1 MERLLRAL
9 AEASAG
15 RPGVVLVKGEA
26 GIGKSR
32 LIVESLGQ
40 PARPA
45 GLLVLT
51 GRCVEVAGAD
61 LPYAPFAAAI
71 RDLVRQVGI
80 EAVRGLSGPAMGA
93 LSVLIPAL
101 AEGDPPDGSASR
113 ASILDAVTAVLTR
126 LAGQRPVVL
135 VVEDLHWSDASTRD
149 LLGYLARTLTDERL
163 LIVVTLRDEGAW
175 DPALTRFVAELLR
188 VSHVDQV
195 TLSPL
200 DPEQVSAQAA
210 DIAGRPLAADH
221 VTRLVELSDGLPFLV
236 EELLAAEP
244 EWTERVPE
252 RARQIVLAR
261 LIGLS
266 GQTRRLIEAASLAD
280 AELTD
285 ELLRTVMADTDI
297 AVDDA
302 LHAAIDAAVLVVD
315 EVRDGYRFRHALLR
329 AAVAQAMLP
338 GERRAW
344 HRRWAE
350 ALELEPR
357 FVDPLQA
364 AVAAAHHWQES
375 GDPDRALVTT
385 LNAAEACR
393 HRSAYTEQAA
403 LMQRALALWDRATK
417 PEALTGRVRAQL
429 VDDTE
434 TALGGALATD
444 ERIELLE
451 AELRRADLATSPVRR
466 ANLRLQLIM
475 ARREQGGASET
486 ADMDELINIV
496 SASPPDRD
504 KVRAL
509 QELTWFFNW
518 TDPDK
523 AKGFIAEAVSTA
535 EATGDSQFI
544 LAAKVDRAGHRTFV
558 GEQDQAWLE
567 FVDLMPHLDLMDPV
581 RAGLAQQGMVAAT
594 FDLGRLQE
602 SAALSEASMQ
612 RLGSPESAPGAWAAI
627 AACYTHALVGLGRWE
642 RASEVVDGAL
652 RVPVVVRQPGYRTW
666 LNSWKGLLAVWRGD
680 IDTAEFVAAD
690 TEAIFG
696 TTGFE
701 EWTGVVWLRGELAA
715 ATHEPLQVRE
725 ALAPVWSRPELATL
739 SETVVWYSS
748 SPRGPRPTLRPQR
761 APYATITR
769 WRLLP
774 EQWISCVLSPT
785 RSTTQAQSV
794 RPAGHTFW
802 PSCQDGP
809 VAPTRRRGAR
819 LSTPGRPSAFR
830 MSKAGHTYAWP
841 NYTPNATIMPRPRK
855 KPGSQPPSPNTS
867 ARSSLP
873 PRPSL

>member
-1 MERLLRAL
+1 MSARRLIGREAELERLLRAL

-32 LIVESLGQ
+32 LIIESLGQ
-40 PARPA
+40 PARPE

-71 RDLVRQVGI
+71 RDLIRQVGI

-93 LSVLIPAL
+93 LSMLIPAL
-101 AEGDPPDGSASR
+101 AEGDPPDGSASQV
-113 ASILDAVTAVLTR
+113 SILDAVTAVLTR

-188 VSHVDQV
+188 VPCVDQV

-297 AVDDA
+297 SVDDV
-302 LHAAIDAAVLVVD
+302 LHAAIDATVLVVD

-338 GERRAW
+338 ANAAPGIAAGPRRLSRCPALSTLSKPPS
-344 HRRWAE
+344 RLRIIGRNPVTPTGRWS
-350 ALELEPR
+350 P
-357 FVDPLQA
+357 
-364 AVAAAHHWQES
+364 
-375 GDPDRALVTT
+375 T

-393 HRSAYTEQAA
+393 LRSAYTEQAA
-403 LMQRALALWDRATK
+403 LMQRALALWDRATN
-417 PEALTGRVRAQL
+417 PESLTRRVRAQL

-451 AELRRADLATSPVRR
+451 AELRRADSATSPVRR
-466 ANLRLQLIM
+466 ANLRMQLIM
-475 ARREQGGASET
+475 ARREKGEA
-486 ADMDELINIV
+486 
-496 SASPPDRD
+496 ASPP
-504 KVRAL
+504 
-509 QELTWFFNW
+509 TWTN
-518 TDPDK
+518 
-523 AKGFIAEAVSTA
+523 
-535 EATGDSQFI
+535 
-544 LAAKVDRAGHRTFV
+544 
-558 GEQDQAWLE
+558 
-567 FVDLMPHLDLMDPV
+567 
-581 RAGLAQQGMVAAT
+581 
-594 FDLGRLQE
+594 
-602 SAALSEASMQ
+602 
-612 RLGSPESAPGAWAAI
+612 
-627 AACYTHALVGLGRWE
+627 
-642 RASEVVDGAL
+642 
-652 RVPVVVRQPGYRTW
+652 
-666 LNSWKGLLAVWRGD
+666 
-680 IDTAEFVAAD
+680 
-690 TEAIFG
+690 
-696 TTGFE
+696 
-701 EWTGVVWLRGELAA
+701 
-715 ATHEPLQVRE
+715 
-725 ALAPVWSRPELATL
+725 
-739 SETVVWYSS
+739 
-748 SPRGPRPTLRPQR
+748 
-761 APYATITR
+761 
-769 WRLLP
+769 
-774 EQWISCVLSPT
+774 
-785 RSTTQAQSV
+785 
-794 RPAGHTFW
+794 
-802 PSCQDGP
+802 
-809 VAPTRRRGAR
+809 
-819 LSTPGRPSAFR
+819 
-830 MSKAGHTYAWP
+830 
-841 NYTPNATIMPRPRK
+841 
-855 KPGSQPPSPNTS
+855 
-867 ARSSLP
+867 
-873 PRPSL
+873 